1 MVMMVMDKLAR
12 ARTSKRHRVRVRRSV
27 RVEPMKSIEGSANLK
42 HRVVFSRDAFFA
54 NFSVAPFFRSAP

>member
-27 RVEPMKSIEGSANLK
+27 RVEPMKSIERIGEFETPQPRRL
-42 HRVVFSRDAFFA
+42 FDATLFGGA
-54 NFSVAPFFRSAP
+54 LRRSAP